1 MEQKKTL
8 WIIAA
13 VGAFLLVVLGAAGI
27 LYSPVRNP
35 TPAIATVAP
44 VDRSG
49 RASSGWTEPVDVRPP
64 LPAPTGAEVPAAKVN
79 DMIVLA
85 DNTTVYNLPKTEQPG
100 TTIDLNALKNGY
112 YAAPEAQESA
122 PRETQNINIT
132 VNVPEQRPA
141 ETVRPESTPA
151 PSYERDVPR
160 RTPAQNPPAQKTERT
175 AVASAPQNQGESR
188 AASSSSQTK
197 AASSGSS
204 SVKVS
209 VNGNASVTVKE
220 EPKKTQFWVQ
230 VAAYSNKKGAE
241 GARAVLDSNK
251 IPADV
256 FTYQDNKSK
265 LYYRVRVGPYTTKSE
280 AEYWRT
286 RIVKIDEFAK
296 AESFVT
302 STTN

>member
-13 VGAFLLVVLGAAGI
+13 VGAFLLVVLGTAGI
-27 LYSPVRNP
+27 LYSPARNP
-35 TPAIATVAP
+35 TPAIASVAP
-44 VDRSG
+44 VEKAKPAPS
-49 RASSGWTEPVDVRPP
+49 SSGWTNQIDVQPP
-64 LPAPTGAEVPAAKVN
+64 VPAQSVS

-85 DNTTVYNLPKTEQPG
+85 DNTTVYNISKSDDSTSA

-112 YAAPEAQESA
+112 YTEPQSQPAAQP
-122 PRETQNINIT
+122 QNINIT
-132 VNVPEQRPA
+132 VNVPEVKEAAQSPVEEEKVKAPEKTKPVEKVAVEKKAPAKPAKPAKSAPA
-141 ETVRPESTPA
+141 ES
-151 PSYERDVPR
+151 
-160 RTPAQNPPAQKTERT
+160 K
-175 AVASAPQNQGESR
+175 
-188 AASSSSQTK
+188 
-197 AASSGSS
+197 S
-204 SVKVS
+204 SVKVT

-241 GARAVLDSNK
+241 NARTILDSNK

-280 AEYWRT
+280 AEYWRS
-286 RIVKIDEFAK
+286 RIVKIDEFVK

>member
-13 VGAFLLVVLGAAGI
+13 VGAFLLVVLGTAGI
-27 LYSPVRNP
+27 LYSPARNP
-35 TPAIATVAP
+35 SPAIASVAP
-44 VDRSG
+44 VEKSKPN
-49 RASSGWTEPVDVRPP
+49 SGWTNQVDLQP
-64 LPAPTGAEVPAAKVN
+64 PAPASAPRVS

-85 DNTTVYNLPKTEQPG
+85 DNTTVYNLPKSDDSNSA

-112 YAAPEAQESA
+112 IADTQVQAASQP
-122 PRETQNINIT
+122 QNINIT
-132 VNVPEQRPA
+132 VNVPETKEAAPVPEA
-141 ETVRPESTPA
+141 EPETP
-151 PSYERDVPR
+151 
-160 RTPAQNPPAQKTERT
+160 
-175 AVASAPQNQGESR
+175 
-188 AASSSSQTK
+188 ASSSSAVKVAKAETKPAPK
-197 AASSGSS
+197 AAPAPKKSEKSEAKS
-204 SVKVS
+204 SVKVT
-209 VNGNASVTVKE
+209 VKGNASVTVE

-230 VAAYSNKKGAE
+230 VAAYSNKKGADN
-241 GARAVLDSNK
+241 ARTVLDSNK

-280 AEYWRT
+280 AEYWRS

-302 STTN
+302 STVTN

>member
-13 VGAFLLVVLGAAGI
+13 VGAFLLVVLGTAGI
-27 LYSPVRNP
+27 LYSPARNP
-35 TPAIATVAP
+35 TPAIASVAP
-44 VDRSG
+44 VEKAKPATPST
-49 RASSGWTEPVDVRPP
+49 GWTNQIDVQPPV
-64 LPAPTGAEVPAAKVN
+64 PAPSVG

-85 DNTTVYNLPKTEQPG
+85 DNTTVYNLSKADDSSA

-112 YAAPEAQESA
+112 LTEAQPQTA
-122 PRETQNINIT
+122 AQPQNINIT
-132 VNVPEQRPA
+132 VNVPEVK
-141 ETVRPESTPA
+141 EPA
-151 PSYERDVPR
+151 PSAVEKEPVKAPEKVVVEKVVKAPKSEK
-160 RTPAQNPPAQKTERT
+160 PAPAPKSE
-175 AVASAPQNQGESR
+175 A
-188 AASSSSQTK
+188 K
-197 AASSGSS
+197 S
-204 SVKVS
+204 SVKVT

-241 GARAVLDSNK
+241 NARSVLDSNK

-265 LYYRVRVGPYTTKSE
+265 LYYRIRVGPYTTKSE
-280 AEYWRT
+280 AEYWRS
-286 RIVKIDEFAK
+286 RIVKIDEFVK